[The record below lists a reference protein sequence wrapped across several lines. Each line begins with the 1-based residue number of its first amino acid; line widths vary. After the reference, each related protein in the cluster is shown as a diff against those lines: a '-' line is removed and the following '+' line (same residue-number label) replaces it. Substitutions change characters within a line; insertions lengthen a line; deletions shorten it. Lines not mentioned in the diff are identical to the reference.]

1 MPRTPPPICD
11 RAGCFRA
18 PLVQIVDL
26 AGVSQ
31 RLCRR
36 HCRDVLEAT
45 VFSAPTLPS
54 LGRLGDP
61 DATVTLPIVLTRWD
75 DASWVSESA

>member
-1 MPRTPPPICD
+1 MPRTPPPVCD
-11 RAGCFRA
+11 REGCFRA

-36 HCRDVLEAT
+36 HCRDILETA
-45 VFSAPTLPS
+45 VFAAPTLPT
-54 LGRLGDP
+54 LGGHADG
-61 DATVTLPIVLTRWD
+61 ATVTLPIVLTRWD